1 MKRELTTILTT
12 VVLTLIMV
20 TACKQNTSIQY
31 PETAKTDHVDTY
43 FGHEIDDPY
52 RWLEDDNSAETKEWV
67 KAQNKVTDQYLSRIP
82 FKEKIKKRLSEVWS
96 YERLSAPSKKG
107 DNLFYYKHDGVKNHP
122 VLYVKNDKTQEEKI
136 LIDPNLFSEDGTTS
150 LAGISVAQNGKHIAY
165 AISEGGSD
173 WREVFIREVDT
184 TKDLDD
190 HLQWIKFSDLSW
202 DADGFYYS
210 RYDEPKEGGELSAS
224 NTFQK
229 VYYHKMSTPQ
239 SQDELIYQNLD
250 KAQQTY
256 STKVSDNDEFLLL
269 YTGESTQGN
278 TVFIKD
284 LKKKSKWALADSN
297 IVSET
302 NYVATIGNQL
312 IFITDQDA
320 PRYKLVSV
328 NPKKPEIGDWI
339 DLIPEE
345 GDVLKEATVTKDFII
360 AHYMV
365 DAQSQLKVY
374 DHQGNFLHDIEL
386 PTSTGAVTGIE
397 PMKKENKIYYTFTSY
412 TTPHRVMVYDIKSKE
427 ATSYFE
433 PKVDFNPEEYVTKL
447 VFVPAQDGAQI
458 PLHIVHKK
466 GITLNGQAPTLLYGY
481 GGFNV
486 VYQPGFD
493 VRILPWLENG
503 GVYVNAH
510 IRGGGEYGDG
520 WYRGGIKLQKQ
531 RVFDDFIL
539 AAEYLIETGY
549 TKSDKLAIMGG
560 SNGGLLVG
568 AVANQRPELFKV
580 ALPAVGVMDMLRYQ
594 YFTIGW
600 AWAGDYGRS
609 DDSLEM
615 FNYLL
620 SYSPLHNIPV
630 GDVFPATLITT
641 ADHDDRVVPAH
652 SFKYAATLQE
662 NYSGENPVLIRIETK
677 AGHGAGKPVSMQIE
691 EVADKWAFTLYN
703 MGEDFK

>member
-1 MKRELTTILTT
+1 MKAKLTMALTVIFIL
-12 VVLTLIMV
+12 VMI
-20 TACKQNTSIQY
+20 TACKQKSSIQY
-31 PETAKTDHVDTY
+31 PTTAKVDSVDIY
-43 FGHEIDDPY
+43 FGHKIADPY

-67 KAQNKVTDQYLSRIP
+67 KAQNKVTNQYLNRIP
-82 FKEKIKKRLSEVWS
+82 FKEKIKKRLSEVWT

-122 VLYVKNDKTQEEKI
+122 ILYVKNSNTQEEKI

-150 LAGISVAQNGKHIAY
+150 LAGASVSENGKYIAY
-165 AISEGGSD
+165 AISKGGSD
-173 WREVFIREVDT
+173 WREVYIREVES
-184 TKDLDD
+184 TKDLED

-202 DADGFYYS
+202 DTHGFYYS
-210 RYDEPKEGGELSAS
+210 RYDEPKQGGELSAS

-229 VYYHKMSTPQ
+229 VFYHKMGTPQ
-239 SQDELIYQNLD
+239 SQDKIVYQDLE
-250 KAQQTY
+250 KSQQTY
-256 STKVSDNDEFLLL
+256 STKVSDNNEFLLL

-278 TVFIKD
+278 TVLIKN
-284 LKKKSKWALADSN
+284 LKKNSNWVLSDSN

-302 NYVATIGNQL
+302 YYIATIGNQL
-312 IFITDQDA
+312 IFLTNQDA
-320 PRYKLVSV
+320 PRYKLVAV
-328 NPKKPEIGDWI
+328 NPQQPEIGNWK

-345 GDVLKEATVTKDFII
+345 GDVLKEATVTQDYII

-374 DHQGNFLHDIEL
+374 DRQGNFLHNIEL

-397 PMKKENKIYYTFTSY
+397 PIKDRNKIYYTFTSY
-412 TTPHRVMVYDIKSKE
+412 TIPHRVIEYNIENKE
-427 ATSYFE
+427 STSYFE

-447 VFVPAQDGAQI
+447 VFVAAEDGAQI

-466 GITLNGQAPTLLYGY
+466 GLSLNGQSPTLLYGY
-481 GGFNV
+481 GGFNI

-520 WYRGGIKLQKQ
+520 WYRGGIKMQKQ

-539 AAEYLIETGY
+539 AAEYLIDTGY
-549 TKSDKLAIMGG
+549 TKPEKLAIMGG

-609 DDSLEM
+609 DDSPEM
-615 FNYLL
+615 FSYLL
-620 SYSPLHNIPV
+620 SYSPLHNIPK
-630 GDVFPATLITT
+630 GNIFPATLITT

-703 MGEDFK
+703 MGVDFK